1 MRSSIREVEARVASN
16 SLMLRD
22 ISWRYFDFLL
32 LGAVVLAIAFGT
44 TMIRSAVAGNEELLP
59 LINRQIYFALIG
71 IVLIFIVAAIDYR
84 YWMALYRPIF
94 IVISLFLLALSLPSL
109 GLEAFGAQRWFQVGV
124 LFLQPTEF
132 AKIAAILLLARYFD
146 KNENQPRNVRWLVY
160 AALWAW
166 GIAIWIL
173 LQPNLSNV
181 VVLMVILASLLW
193 FNGVQIKHVA
203 IIGGIGAVF
212 LGAIFGLTFLGIRL
226 PFLRDYQQQR
236 IENFIMPNRE
246 ETFGETYNVDQAKIA
261 IGSGGLFGKGYGHG
275 TQTQLRFLKVRHT
288 DFIFSAVSEEF
299 GLVGALIVISVIVFV
314 VYRCL
319 RAAQKSRDVA
329 GMSIAYGVAT
339 LIFFQGMVNIGVN
352 LNIVPVSGL
361 PLPFI
366 SYGGSGL
373 TSLMLGIGLV
383 ESVAMRHRQLEF

>member
-1 MRSSIREVEARVASN
+1 
-16 SLMLRD
+16 MLRD
-22 ISWRYFDFLL
+22 ISWRYFDFWL
-32 LGAVVLAIAFGT
+32 LGTVVLATAFGT

-59 LINRQIYFALIG
+59 LINRQIYFALAG
-71 IVLIFIVAAIDYR
+71 LVLIFLVAAIDYR

-94 IVISLFLLALSLPSL
+94 IVMSILLFSLYLNAQ
-109 GLEAFGAQRWFQVGV
+109 AVFGAARWFQVGV
-124 LFLQPTEF
+124 LFVQPTEF

-146 KNENQPRNVRWLVY
+146 KTQNEPRDLRWLFT
-160 AALWAW
+160 AFLWTM
-166 GIAIWIL
+166 GLAIWIL

-181 VVLMVILASLLW
+181 IVLMVILASLLW
-193 FNGVQIKHVA
+193 FNGLQFKHVL
-203 IIGGIGAVF
+203 IFGGIGF
-212 LGAIFGLTFLGIRL
+212 LTLGTIVLLSAFGVRL
-226 PFLRDYQQQR
+226 PFLQEYQQQR
-236 IENFIMPNRE
+236 IVNFILPDRNA
-246 ETFGETYNVDQAKIA
+246 TFGAIYNVQQALIA
-261 IGSGGLFGKGYGHG
+261 IGSGGLFGEGYGYG

-288 DFIFSAVSEEF
+288 DFIFAAISEEF
-299 GLVGALIVISVIVFV
+299 GLVGSLFVILVIVLV
-314 VYRCL
+314 IWRCL
-319 RAAQKSRDVA
+319 RTAQKARDVA

-383 ESVAMRHRQLEF
+383 QSVAMRHKQMEF

>member
-1 MRSSIREVEARVASN
+1 
-16 SLMLRD
+16 MLKD
-22 ISWRYFDFLL
+22 ISWRYFDFWL
-32 LGAVVLAIAFGT
+32 LGAVVLATAFGT
-44 TMIRSAVAGNEELLP
+44 TMIRSAVAENEVLQP
-59 LINRQIYFALIG
+59 LINRQIYFALLG
-71 IVLIFIVAAIDYR
+71 VVVIFGVAAIDYR

-94 IVISLFLLALSLPSL
+94 IVMSILLFTLFLSAQ
-109 GLEAFGAQRWFQVGV
+109 AVFGAARWFSVGV

-132 AKIAAILLLARYFD
+132 AKIAAILLLARYFERTQ
-146 KNENQPRNVRWLVY
+146 NNPRDLRWIIG
-160 AALWAW
+160 AFLWTM
-166 GIAIWIL
+166 GLAIWIL

-181 VVLMVILASLLW
+181 VVLTVIMASLLW
-193 FNGVQIKHVA
+193 FNGIQLKHLA
-203 IIGGIGAVF
+203 LFGGIGILLIGSIVA
-212 LGAIFGLTFLGIRL
+212 LSAANIRI
-226 PFLRDYQQQR
+226 PFLQEYQQQR
-236 IENFIMPNRE
+236 IANFILPDENA
-246 ETFGETYNVDQAKIA
+246 TFGATYNVQQALIA
-261 IGSGGLFGKGYGHG
+261 IGSGGWFGKGYGHG

-299 GLVGALIVISVIVFV
+299 GLVGALLVIVIIMLVIW
-314 VYRCL
+314 RCL
-319 RAAQKSRDVA
+319 RAAQKARDVA

-373 TSLMLGIGLV
+373 TALMLGIGLV